1 VSATA
6 RLRRHVARWLAAGA
20 VATLGLAG
28 LAGLAGAT
36 ADEPT
41 TTGPTVVAGRSEVSP
56 GSTLRLTI
64 DGFDSPWVTMTV
76 CGNEAR
82 QGSGDCDLP
91 GSVTNEFN
99 PGSPTMIYNYP
110 VGTPPTDC
118 PCVIRV
124 VGRDTREIAQAPI
137 VLTGHPVGPII
148 EPPVIGEMVELDV
161 VARVGD
167 MPGMSGLRSQLGGA
181 TTYDVTVSVRNIS
194 NAPLQQVRLSGS
206 AGRNASDNL
215 TELPFDDPG
224 LIAVGQTW
232 QQTVAVVIPA
242 PSFGAVQWRAT
253 ASNAGPPVA
262 TSITTQ
268 HRPWLLILLVLVA
281 VGSLGLV
288 FLRWLVRR
296 RAERDEQRA
305 ATQGATPGDVPA
317 AEAPTMAGASA
328 GAASNF

>member
-1 VSATA
+1 MSATA

-20 VATLGLAG
+20 VATAG
-28 LAGLAGAT
+28 LVGLAGAT

-41 TTGPTVVAGRSEVSP
+41 TTGPTVVAGRSEVAP

-118 PCVIRV
+118 PCVVRV
-124 VGRDTREIAQAPI
+124 VGRDTREIAQTPI

-148 EPPVIGEMVELDV
+148 EPPVIGEMVQLDV
-161 VARVGD
+161 VARTGD
-167 MPGMSGLRSQLGGA
+167 MPGLTGLRSQLGGA

-194 NAPLQQVRLSGS
+194 NSPLQQVRLSGS
-206 AGRNASDNL
+206 AGRDASDNL
-215 TELPFDDPG
+215 TELPLDDPG

-281 VGSLGLV
+281 AGSIALV
-288 FLRWLVRR
+288 FLRWVVRR
-296 RAERDEQRA
+296 RAERDARDAEA
-305 ATQGATPGDVPA
+305 ADASPGD
-317 AEAPTMAGASA
+317 APPTGMPNLDDLVAG
-328 GAASNF
+328 GAPRT